1 MKKLV
6 AGAVAFLLATSL
18 AAIGAEDS
26 ARPRV
31 KLSTTKGE
39 IVIELFPQAAPKT
52 VANFL
57 QYVNDG
63 FYNGTIFHRV
73 IKNFMIQGGGVTED
87 MTQKPTREPIINEA
101 DNGRTNLPGTV
112 AMARKMD
119 PNSATAQFFIN
130 VKDNAALNFRNKD
143 PQGWG
148 YCVFGRVV
156 SGMDVVKEIENTPT
170 GMKDGVP
177 DVPQTPVVITKVSVV
192 GGSPAAKPSAPKTP
206 KTKEA
211 NAAPSAAKATTA
223 SDTANSK

>member
-1 MKKLV
+1 MRKRGVYAIAL
-6 AGAVAFLLATSL
+6 FLISSL
-18 AAIGAEDS
+18 AVSAAETT

-31 KLSTTKGE
+31 KIETNKGE
-39 IVIELFPQAAPKT
+39 IVIELFAQEAPKT

-73 IKNFMIQGGGVTED
+73 IKNFMIQGGGMTED
-87 MTQKPTREPIINEA
+87 MAQKQTREPIVNEA
-101 DNGRTNLPGTV
+101 DNGRTNIPGTV

-130 VKDNAALNFRNKD
+130 VKDNPALNFRNKS

-156 SGMDVVKEIENTPT
+156 SGMNVVTEIENTPT
-170 GMKDGVP
+170 SVKDGVP
-177 DVPQTPVVITKVSVV
+177 DVPVTPVVMTKVSVV
-192 GGSPAAKPSAPKTP
+192 GGGPAVKPAAEEKAAAAPK
-206 KTKEA
+206 K
-211 NAAPSAAKATTA
+211 
-223 SDTANSK
+223 

>member
-1 MKKLV
+1 MKRFLSCSI
-6 AGAVAFLLATSL
+6 AVLLF
-18 AAIGAEDS
+18 AALSANGAEG

-31 KLSTTKGE
+31 KIETTKGE

-73 IKNFMIQGGGVTED
+73 IRNFMVQGGGHTED
-87 MTQKPTREPIINEA
+87 MTQKPTREPIVNEA
-101 DNGRTNLPGTV
+101 DNGRLNLVGTV
-112 AMARKMD
+112 AMARKPD

-130 VKDNAALNFRNKD
+130 VKDNPPLDFKNKS
-143 PQGWG
+143 PYGWG

-156 SGMDVVKEIENTPT
+156 SGMDVVKAIEAAPT

-177 DVPQTPVVITKVSVV
+177 DVPTTPIVMTKVSVFA
-192 GGSPAAKPSAPKTP
+192 SQAEKAPAAKASAQKAADTGKT
-206 KTKEA
+206 
-211 NAAPSAAKATTA
+211 AK
-223 SDTANSK
+223 

>member
-1 MKKLV
+1 MKKVL
-6 AGAVAFLLATSL
+6 ASAVALLLTASLATAGEE
-18 AAIGAEDS
+18 AA

-31 KLSTTKGE
+31 KIETTKGE

-73 IKNFMIQGGGVTED
+73 IKNFMIQGGGLTED
-87 MTQKPTREPIINEA
+87 MAQKSTREPIVNEA
-101 DNGRTNLPGTV
+101 DNGRANLAGTV
-112 AMARKMD
+112 AMARKPD

-130 VKDNAALNFRNKD
+130 VKDNPALNFRNKS

-156 SGMDVVKEIENTPT
+156 SGMEVVKEIENTPT
-170 GMKDGVP
+170 GVKDGVP
-177 DVPQTPVVITKVSVV
+177 DVPQTPVVMTKVSVV
-192 GGSPAAKPSAPKTP
+192 GAGPAAKQAAPKASATE
-206 KTKEA
+206 TK
-211 NAAPSAAKATTA
+211 
-223 SDTANSK
+223 